1 MYYIIIKISKFF
13 DIKYYYDGGEI
24 IMNKNKYTV
33 LTKKDLLETNGGKVK
48 IVGTDASYYPRKWS
62 KELGKWIVSKI

>member
-1 MYYIIIKISKFF
+1 
-13 DIKYYYDGGEI
+13 
-24 IMNKNKYTV
+24 MNKNKYTV

-48 IVGTDASYYPRKWS
+48 IVGTDALYYPRKWS